1 MVCIAVEAL
10 PTISK
15 PSAAVGVGISTSD
28 RHVSGAAVLFL
39 SIKTSSLPERVGGL
53 AVMSE
58 VVKLVGPA
66 STLSA
71 EENLTVMY

>member
-15 PSAAVGVGISTSD
+15 PSAAAGVGISTSD
-28 RHVSGAAVLFL
+28 RHVSGAAAPL
-39 SIKTSSLPERVGGL
+39 STKMSSLPERVGGL

-71 EENLTVMY
+71 EETLTVLY